1 MVRHF
6 GNKVTARVE
15 TMQYPEDIQ
24 ISAGYYGN
32 LDILVAKPIQTKF
45 LHLFLLVALL
55 VINLAQDVDMVI
67 ERIDSTI
74 DQVVEE
80 GFPEERVNAVL
91 NSYELS
97 LKHRSLEAMFYHP
110 HL

>member
-1 MVRHF
+1 
-6 GNKVTARVE
+6 
-15 TMQYPEDIQ
+15 
-24 ISAGYYGN
+24 
-32 LDILVAKPIQTKF
+32 
-45 LHLFLLVALL
+45 
-55 VINLAQDVDMVI
+55 MVI

-97 LKHRSLEAMFYHP
+97 LKHRSLEAMFYLP
-110 HL
+110 HV

>member
-1 MVRHF
+1 
-6 GNKVTARVE
+6 
-15 TMQYPEDIQ
+15 
-24 ISAGYYGN
+24 
-32 LDILVAKPIQTKF
+32 
-45 LHLFLLVALL
+45 
-55 VINLAQDVDMVI
+55 MVI